1 MEDIE
6 IVEEIKDGNLFLRK
20 VSKDDIIFFFHS
32 LKDKDM
38 INYLS
43 LGPLRSLEHSKRL
56 IKSYLKTWDKFLQFN
71 YIIEL
76 RDNRSVKKI
85 GSVSLW
91 AINWHHLRSE
101 VGIWIIPEYWERG
114 FGSKT
119 IVLIKN
125 IAFNHLN
132 LNRIEAYIAIQN
144 ERSINMF
151 KRCEFI
157 EEGTLKDYLKINGK
171 FQDALIIACLKG

>member
-6 IVEEIKDGNLFLRK
+6 IVEEINDGNLFLRK

-91 AINWHHLRSE
+91 AINWHHLRSG

>member
-6 IVEEIKDGNLFLRK
+6 IVEEINDGNLFLRK

>member
-1 MEDIE
+1 MEDFE
-6 IVEEIKDGNLFLRK
+6 IVEEINDGNLFLRK
-20 VSKDDIIFFFHS
+20 VSKDDITFFYHS
-32 LKDKDM
+32 LKVKGM

-91 AINWHHLRSE
+91 AINWHHLRSG
-101 VGIWIIPEYWERG
+101 VGIWILPEYWEHG
-114 FGSKT
+114 LGSKT
-119 IVLIKN
+119 IVLIKI
-125 IAFNHLN
+125 IAFNHSN
-132 LNRIEAYIAIQN
+132 LN
-144 ERSINMF
+144 
-151 KRCEFI
+151 
-157 EEGTLKDYLKINGK
+157 
-171 FQDALIIACLKG
+171 

>member
-1 MEDIE
+1 MEDFE
-6 IVEEIKDGNLFLRK
+6 IIEEINDGNLFLRK
-20 VSKDDIIFFFHS
+20 VSKNDISFFYHS
-32 LKDKDM
+32 LNDQDM

-56 IKSYLKTWDKFLQFN
+56 IKSYLKSWDKFLQFN

-76 RDNRSVKKI
+76 RDNSSFKKI

-91 AINWHHLRSE
+91 AINWHHLRSG
-101 VGIWIIPEYWERG
+101 VGIWILPEYWEHG
-114 FGSKT
+114 LGSKT
-119 IVLIKN
+119 IVLAKN

-132 LNRIEAYIAIQN
+132 LNRLEAYIAIQN

-151 KRCEFI
+151 KNCKFI
-157 EEGTLKDYLKINGK
+157 EEGILKDYLKINGK
-171 FQDALIIACLKG
+171 FQDALIVACLKG

>member
-1 MEDIE
+1 M
-6 IVEEIKDGNLFLRK
+6 
-20 VSKDDIIFFFHS
+20 
-32 LKDKDM
+32 
-38 INYLS
+38 
-43 LGPLRSLEHSKRL
+43 
-56 IKSYLKTWDKFLQFN
+56 
-71 YIIEL
+71 

-91 AINWHHLRSE
+91 AINWHHLRSG

>member
-6 IVEEIKDGNLFLRK
+6 IVEEINDGNLFLRK
-20 VSKDDIIFFFHS
+20 VSKDDITFFYNS

-76 RDNRSVKKI
+76 RDNSSVKKI

-91 AINWHHLRSE
+91 AINWHHLRSG
-101 VGIWIIPEYWERG
+101 VGIWILPKYWEHG
-114 FGSKT
+114 LGSKT

-151 KRCEFI
+151 KSCEFI

-171 FQDALIIACLKG
+171 FQDALIVACLKG

>member
-6 IVEEIKDGNLFLRK
+6 IIDEISDGNLFLRK
-20 VSKDDIIFFFHS
+20 VSKDDISFFYHS
-32 LKDKDM
+32 LKEKEM

-56 IKSYLKTWDKFLQFN
+56 IKSYLKSWDKFLQFN

-76 RDNRSVKKI
+76 RDSHIVKRI

-91 AINWHHLRSE
+91 AINWHHLRSG
-101 VGIWIIPEYWERG
+101 VGIWILPEYWEHG
-114 FGSKT
+114 LGSKT
-119 IVLIKN
+119 IALIKN

-151 KRCEFI
+151 KSCKFI
-157 EEGTLKDYLKINGK
+157 EEGILKDYLKIDGK
-171 FQDALIIACLKG
+171 FQDALIVACLKG

>member
-6 IVEEIKDGNLFLRK
+6 IVEEINDGNLFLRK
-20 VSKDDIIFFFHS
+20 VSKDDITFFYNS
-32 LKDKDM
+32 LKDKDI

-76 RDNRSVKKI
+76 RDNSSVKKI

-91 AINWHHLRSE
+91 AINWHHLRSG
-101 VGIWIIPEYWERG
+101 VGIWILPEYWEHG

-151 KRCEFI
+151 KSCEFI

-171 FQDALIIACLKG
+171 FQDAQIVACLKG